1 MGGKWSAL
9 RGASHL
15 IIIDNV
21 DWRLEHFV
29 KVISKDHPN
38 LKIDVI
44 NFNEHK
50 LVQPRIV
57 ELTKPGV
64 DGRDATRPAGLD
76 VALECAAGEYAKTWA
91 HKLEIAV
98 GLETDTSEI
107 LNECITSVIGYG
119 TVAITG
125 VYAGYTNH
133 CKHSSVCR
141 HRPPATR

>member
-9 RGASHL
+9 KGAAHV

-29 KVISKDHPN
+29 KVISRDHPN
-38 LKIDVI
+38 LKIDVV

-50 LVQPRIV
+50 LVQPRIM

-64 DGRDATRPAGLD
+64 DGRDPTRPAGLD

-107 LNECITSVIGYG
+107 LNECITSVINYG

-133 CKHSSVCR
+133 CELL
-141 HRPPATR
+141 